1 VPPIKT
7 NQFSQQQEEDMNF
20 TKETANPL
28 FWIGILFLTVLAY
41 VYYMNE
47 GYTDASGSKIDASGN
62 ILRDA
67 SGANVTLS
75 LADLI
80 KALSFSNKTGSPEDA
95 LNPPIF
101 TSSTNVLPVAVG
113 EGKTILDK
121 ETENRLSK
129 NIVTQLKDELL
140 AQRAT
145 TNVSDGCSSGSGSG
159 SGSCASPSDS
169 CSDSCSQGSDYL
181 ANSPG
186 APFNSNDYIRKD
198 SIPCWGCKLP
208 Q

>member
-1 VPPIKT
+1 LLGLPKKT
-7 NQFSQQQEEDMNF
+7 NQISQQQEEDMNF
-20 TKETANPL
+20 TKESANPL

-47 GYTDASGSKIDASGN
+47 GYTDASGNK
-62 ILRDA
+62 LRDA
-67 SGANVTLS
+67 SGATVTLS
-75 LADLI
+75 LSDLI

-95 LNPPIF
+95 LKPPVF

-145 TNVSDGCSSGSGSG
+145 TNISEGCDSGSNSG
-159 SGSCASPSDS
+159 SGSCASES
-169 CSDSCSQGSDYL
+169 CGTNSCSQGSEYL

-198 SIPCWGCKLP
+198 SIPCWGCTLP

>member
-1 VPPIKT
+1 
-7 NQFSQQQEEDMNF
+7 MNF
-20 TKETANPL
+20 SKETANPL

-41 VYYMNE
+41 VYFMNE
-47 GYTDASGSKIDASGN
+47 GYTDASGNK
-62 ILRDA
+62 LKDA
-67 SGANVTLS
+67 SGATVTLS
-75 LADLI
+75 LSDLI

-95 LNPPIF
+95 LKPPVF
-101 TSSTNVLPVAVG
+101 TSSTNVLPVAVDG
-113 EGKTILDK
+113 GKTTLDK

-129 NIVTQLKDELL
+129 NIATQIKDELL

-145 TNVSDGCSSGSGSG
+145 TPVSGGCSSGEDSCGSN
-159 SGSCASPSDS
+159 SCGSDS
-169 CSDSCSQGSDYL
+169 CAQGSDYL

-198 SIPCWGCKLP
+198 SIPCWGCTLP

>member
-1 VPPIKT
+1 
-7 NQFSQQQEEDMNF
+7 MNF

-41 VYYMNE
+41 VYFMNE
-47 GYTDASGSKIDASGN
+47 GYVDASGSKIDASGN
-62 ILRDA
+62 RMKDA
-67 SGANVTLS
+67 SGATVTLS

-80 KALSFSNKTGSPEDA
+80 KALSFSNKTGSTDDV
-95 LNPPIF
+95 LKPPVF

-113 EGKTILDK
+113 GEKTVLDK

-129 NIVTQLKDELL
+129 NIASQIRDEML

-145 TNVSDGCSSGSGSG
+145 TPLSDGCGSG
-159 SGSCASPSDS
+159 SGSCVSPSDS
-169 CSDSCSQGSDYL
+169 CGSASASDSCSQGSDYL

>member
-1 VPPIKT
+1 
-7 NQFSQQQEEDMNF
+7 MNF

-41 VYYMNE
+41 VYFMNE
-47 GYTDASGSKIDASGN
+47 GYVDASGATIDASGN
-62 ILRDA
+62 RMKDA
-67 SGANVTLS
+67 SGSTVTLS
-75 LADLI
+75 LSDLI

-95 LNPPIF
+95 LKPPIF
-101 TSSTNVLPVAVG
+101 TSSTNVLPVSVG

-145 TNVSDGCSSGSGSG
+145 TPLSGECDSGSGSG
-159 SGSCASPSDS
+159 SGSCDSGSGSCAAASSA
-169 CSDSCSQGSDYL
+169 SDSCSQGSDYL

>member
-1 VPPIKT
+1 
-7 NQFSQQQEEDMNF
+7 MNF

-47 GYTDASGSKIDASGN
+47 GYVDASGGRIDASGN
-62 ILRDA
+62 RMRDA
-67 SGANVTLS
+67 SGATVTLS
-75 LADLI
+75 LSDLI

-95 LNPPIF
+95 LKPPVF
-101 TSSTNVLPVAVG
+101 TSSTNVLPVSVG

-145 TNVSDGCSSGSGSG
+145 TNVSGGCDSGSD
-159 SGSCASPSDS
+159 SCASES
-169 CSDSCSQGSDYL
+169 CGSSSNSCSQGSDYL

-198 SIPCWGCKLP
+198 SIPCWGCTLP

>member
-1 VPPIKT
+1 
-7 NQFSQQQEEDMNF
+7 MNF

-47 GYTDASGSKIDASGN
+47 GYLDASGATIDASGN
-62 ILRDA
+62 RMKDA
-67 SGANVTLS
+67 SGSTVTLS
-75 LADLI
+75 LSDLI

-95 LNPPIF
+95 LKPPIF

-129 NIVTQLKDELL
+129 NIASQIKDELL

-145 TNVSDGCSSGSGSG
+145 TPLSGECDSGSGSCDSGSG
-159 SGSCASPSDS
+159 SGSCASASAS
-169 CSDSCSQGSDYL
+169 SASDSCSQGSDYL

-198 SIPCWGCKLP
+198 SIP
-208 Q
+208 

>member
-1 VPPIKT
+1 LLGSSKKT

-47 GYTDASGSKIDASGN
+47 GYTDASGGRIDASGN
-62 ILRDA
+62 RLRDA
-67 SGANVTLS
+67 SGATVTLS
-75 LADLI
+75 LSDLI

-95 LNPPIF
+95 LKPPIF

-113 EGKTILDK
+113 EGKSVLDK

-145 TNVSDGCSSGSGSG
+145 TNISEGCDSGSGSN
-159 SGSCASPSDS
+159 SCASES
-169 CSDSCSQGSDYL
+169 CGTNSCSQGSEYL

-198 SIPCWGCKLP
+198 SIPCWGCTLP

>member
-1 VPPIKT
+1 MLGSSKKT

-47 GYTDASGSKIDASGN
+47 GYTDASGGRIDASGN
-62 ILRDA
+62 RLRDA
-67 SGANVTLS
+67 SGATVTLS
-75 LADLI
+75 LSDLI

-95 LNPPIF
+95 LKPPIF

-113 EGKTILDK
+113 EGKSVLDK

-145 TNVSDGCSSGSGSG
+145 TNVSGGCDSGSGSD
-159 SGSCASPSDS
+159 SCASES
-169 CSDSCSQGSDYL
+169 CGTNSCSQGSEYL

-198 SIPCWGCKLP
+198 SIPCWGCTLP